1 MRRPEAG
8 FTLIE
13 LLIVVLIIGIVA
25 SIAVPK
31 FSNGRERA
39 YLATMKGDLRNLA
52 VSQEAYF
59 YDNALYYDGPLPNAD
74 FLHDPSPGVSLTSQD
89 ITPGGWAATANHI
102 AIAKKC
108 TIFLG
113 VAPAL
118 PPATESGEPKC
129 EL

>member
-13 LLIVVLIIGIVA
+13 LLIVVLILGIVA

-31 FSNGRERA
+31 FANGRERA

-59 YDNALYYDGPLPNAD
+59 YDNALYYNGPLPNPE
-74 FLHDPSPGVSLTSQD
+74 FIHDPSPGVTLTTQGV
-89 ITPGGWAATANHI
+89 TPGGWAATARHV
-102 AIAKKC
+102 ATAKKC

-113 VAPAL
+113 VAPPL
-118 PPATESGEPKC
+118 PPATESGEPAC
-129 EL
+129 EM